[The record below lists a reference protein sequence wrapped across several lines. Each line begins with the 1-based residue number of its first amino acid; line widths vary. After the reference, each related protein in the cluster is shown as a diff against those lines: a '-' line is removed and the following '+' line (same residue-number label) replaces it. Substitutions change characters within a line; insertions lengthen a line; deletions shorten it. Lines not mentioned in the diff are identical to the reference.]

1 MKNYFNGFSQ
11 LICKKNKNLQI
22 TNLNLIYRFVEI
34 LYKIKK
40 HPKGEEIFK
49 DGRK

>member
-1 MKNYFNGFSQ
+1 MDTTILYSEAGIATQIMISAEGNHFNQ
-11 LICKKNKNLQI
+11 L
-22 TNLNLIYRFVEI
+22 VEI